1 MLSHFT
7 LLAQFGM
14 CDVFLFATDPGAS
27 NQTNFTFVRM
37 SFKISFRTG
46 SHVSD
51 GLMQTSYRDGSKG
64 QDESDCSK
72 NFFSLKEFAWTRE
85 GGGPELR
92 WQRMQGSGWQSTDK
106 HPFAT
111 FYLNSLQISPFL
123 TKDVFW
129 KMKLHIE
136 DSAIFDGYSACLQIS
151 A

>member
-85 GGGPELR
+85 GGGPGG
-92 WQRMQGSGWQSTDK
+92 GSLVFGLHRDLASNHPKSSQQHFSLHST
-106 HPFAT
+106 P
-111 FYLNSLQISPFL
+111 
-123 TKDVFW
+123 
-129 KMKLHIE
+129 
-136 DSAIFDGYSACLQIS
+136 
-151 A
+151 

>member
-85 GGGPELR
+85 GGGPGVKVAADAGIWLAVNR
-92 WQRMQGSGWQSTDK
+92 QT
-106 HPFAT
+106 
-111 FYLNSLQISPFL
+111 SLCHFL
-123 TKDVFW
+123 
-129 KMKLHIE
+129 
-136 DSAIFDGYSACLQIS
+136 S
-151 A
+151 

>member
-1 MLSHFT
+1 MFQMGRFKQPTAMAGRTSVNPT
-7 LLAQFGM
+7 
-14 CDVFLFATDPGAS
+14 AT
-27 NQTNFTFVRM
+27 QT
-37 SFKISFRTG
+37 
-46 SHVSD
+46 
-51 GLMQTSYRDGSKG
+51 
-64 QDESDCSK
+64 
-72 NFFSLKEFAWTRE
+72 FFSLRNLCGQGKGAGR
-85 GGGPELR
+85 ELR